1 VKPSRPKSFSADG
14 EILCLSFVLGQRIAD
29 VAQKE
34 TGIFRNEGRSKMGFV
49 TEVKKTCK
57 LDFVTQGQ
65 KKM

>member
-29 VAQKE
+29 VPQKE

-49 TEVKKTCK
+49 TEVKKN
-57 LDFVTQGQ
+57 L
-65 KKM
+65 